1 MTFSAIVREPIDPA
15 HVLTLIGADQDG
27 ASLLFLGVVRDHNDG
42 RSVGGVRYD
51 TYEEM
56 AAEVLSD
63 IVDEAAR
70 SAGTDRVAVVHRIGE
85 LEVGEVSVAI
95 AVSSPHRA
103 EAYDASR
110 YIIEEIKKRL
120 PVWKKG
126 ALQRR
131 CRSVGRG
138 PDPRCGSGTPGG
150 RIMIDQFGRRVE
162 YLRISVTDKCN
173 LRCVYCMPLEGLDW
187 LKRESL
193 LSYEEVASV
202 VRTMAGMGL
211 KNVRISGGEPLIR
224 KDLSDLVRLVA
235 EVSGIED
242 ISLSTNA
249 VLLADQAQDLHDA
262 GISRVNVSLDSLQ
275 EERVEA
281 IARRPGC
288 FEGIMRGLEA
298 AEAVGFDP
306 IKINVVLIGGQN
318 DDEIED
324 FALITR
330 DRPWHVRF
338 IELMPTGSNL
348 DLSADNFVS
357 CQEALA
363 RIRRMGS
370 IEPVDGPAGNGP
382 ATYFRF
388 PRAAGTVGVITPMS
402 HNYCDRCN
410 RMRLTA
416 DGQLRPCLF
425 GSIQTNLRD
434 PLRAG
439 ADLVPLIEETLHIK
453 PERHY
458 LIQGSDEGSGGL
470 VALSQTGG

>member
-1 MTFSAIVREPIDPA
+1 
-15 HVLTLIGADQDG
+15 
-27 ASLLFLGVVRDHNDG
+27 
-42 RSVGGVRYD
+42 
-51 TYEEM
+51 
-56 AAEVLSD
+56 
-63 IVDEAAR
+63 
-70 SAGTDRVAVVHRIGE
+70 
-85 LEVGEVSVAI
+85 
-95 AVSSPHRA
+95 
-103 EAYDASR
+103 
-110 YIIEEIKKRL
+110 
-120 PVWKKG
+120 
-126 ALQRR
+126 
-131 CRSVGRG
+131 
-138 PDPRCGSGTPGG
+138 
-150 RIMIDQFGRRVE
+150 MIDQFGRRVE
-162 YLRISVTDKCN
+162 YVRVSVTDKCN
-173 LRCVYCMPLEGLDW
+173 LRCVYCMPLDGLDW

-193 LSYEEVASV
+193 LSYEEIASV
-202 VRTMAGMGL
+202 LRTMARMGL
-211 KNVRISGGEPLIR
+211 EKVRITGGEPLVR
-224 KDLSDLVRLVA
+224 KDLPRLVEMVA
-235 EVSGIED
+235 EIPGIVD

-249 VLLADQAQDLHDA
+249 VLLGDQAQALRDA

-275 EERVEA
+275 EDRVDA
-281 IARRPGC
+281 IARRPGS
-288 FEGIMRGLEA
+288 FGRIMEGLDA

-330 DRPWHVRF
+330 DRPWHIRF

-348 DLSADNFVS
+348 ELSADNFVS

-388 PRAAGTVGVITPMS
+388 PGAAGTVGVITPMS

-425 GSIQTNLRD
+425 GSLQTNLRD

-439 ADLVPLIEETLHIK
+439 ADLVPLIEETLRIK

>member
-1 MTFSAIVREPIDPA
+1 
-15 HVLTLIGADQDG
+15 
-27 ASLLFLGVVRDHNDG
+27 
-42 RSVGGVRYD
+42 
-51 TYEEM
+51 
-56 AAEVLSD
+56 
-63 IVDEAAR
+63 
-70 SAGTDRVAVVHRIGE
+70 
-85 LEVGEVSVAI
+85 
-95 AVSSPHRA
+95 
-103 EAYDASR
+103 
-110 YIIEEIKKRL
+110 
-120 PVWKKG
+120 
-126 ALQRR
+126 
-131 CRSVGRG
+131 
-138 PDPRCGSGTPGG
+138 
-150 RIMIDQFGRRVE
+150 MIDQFGRRVE
-162 YLRISVTDKCN
+162 YVRVSVTDKCN
-173 LRCVYCMPLEGLDW
+173 LRCVYCMPLDGLDW

-193 LSYEEVASV
+193 LSYEEIASV
-202 VRTMAGMGL
+202 LRTMAGMGL
-211 KNVRISGGEPLIR
+211 EKVRITGGEPLVR
-224 KDLSDLVRLVA
+224 KDLSRLVGMVA
-235 EVSGIED
+235 EIPGIVD

-249 VLLADQAQDLHDA
+249 VLLADQAQALRDA
-262 GISRVNVSLDSLQ
+262 GIRRVNVSLDSLQ
-275 EERVEA
+275 EERVDA
-281 IARRPGC
+281 IARRPGS
-288 FEGIMRGLEA
+288 FGRIMEGLEA

-330 DRPWHVRF
+330 NRPWHVRF

-348 DLSADNFVS
+348 DLSANNFVS

-388 PRAAGTVGVITPMS
+388 PGAAGTVGVITPMS

-439 ADLVPLIEETLHIK
+439 ADLVPLIEETLRIK

>member
-1 MTFSAIVREPIDPA
+1 
-15 HVLTLIGADQDG
+15 
-27 ASLLFLGVVRDHNDG
+27 
-42 RSVGGVRYD
+42 
-51 TYEEM
+51 
-56 AAEVLSD
+56 
-63 IVDEAAR
+63 
-70 SAGTDRVAVVHRIGE
+70 
-85 LEVGEVSVAI
+85 
-95 AVSSPHRA
+95 
-103 EAYDASR
+103 
-110 YIIEEIKKRL
+110 
-120 PVWKKG
+120 
-126 ALQRR
+126 
-131 CRSVGRG
+131 
-138 PDPRCGSGTPGG
+138 
-150 RIMIDQFGRRVE
+150 MIDQFGRRVE
-162 YLRISVTDKCN
+162 YVRVSVTDKCN

-193 LSYEEVASV
+193 LSYEEIASV
-202 VRTMAGMGL
+202 LRTMAGMGL
-211 KNVRISGGEPLIR
+211 KKVRITGGEPLVR
-224 KDLSDLVRLVA
+224 KDLSHLVRMVA
-235 EVSGIED
+235 DIPGIED

-249 VLLADQAQDLHDA
+249 VLLGDQAQELRDS
-262 GISRVNVSLDSLQ
+262 GVRRVNVSLDSLQ
-275 EERVEA
+275 EERVDA
-281 IARRPGC
+281 IARRPGS
-288 FEGIMRGLEA
+288 FVRIMEGLDA

-330 DRPWHVRF
+330 DRPWHIRF

-357 CQEALA
+357 CQEALS

-370 IEPVDGPAGNGP
+370 IEPVEGPAGNGP

-388 PRAAGTVGVITPMS
+388 PGAAGTVGVITPMS

-425 GSIQTNLRD
+425 GSLQTNLRD

-439 ADLVPLIEETLHIK
+439 ADLVPIIEETLQIK

-470 VALSQTGG
+470 VVLSQTGG

>member
-1 MTFSAIVREPIDPA
+1 
-15 HVLTLIGADQDG
+15 
-27 ASLLFLGVVRDHNDG
+27 
-42 RSVGGVRYD
+42 
-51 TYEEM
+51 
-56 AAEVLSD
+56 
-63 IVDEAAR
+63 
-70 SAGTDRVAVVHRIGE
+70 
-85 LEVGEVSVAI
+85 
-95 AVSSPHRA
+95 
-103 EAYDASR
+103 
-110 YIIEEIKKRL
+110 
-120 PVWKKG
+120 
-126 ALQRR
+126 
-131 CRSVGRG
+131 
-138 PDPRCGSGTPGG
+138 
-150 RIMIDQFGRRVE
+150 MIDQFGRRVE
-162 YLRISVTDKCN
+162 YVRVSVTDKCN

-193 LSYEEVASV
+193 LSYEEIASV
-202 VRTMAGMGL
+202 LRTMAGMGL
-211 KNVRISGGEPLIR
+211 QKVRITGGEPLVR
-224 KDLSDLVRLVA
+224 KDLPSLVGMVA
-235 EVSGIED
+235 EIPGIVD

-249 VLLADQAQDLHDA
+249 VLLADQAQALRDA
-262 GISRVNVSLDSLQ
+262 GIRRVNVSLDSLQ
-275 EERVEA
+275 EERVDA
-281 IARRPGC
+281 IARRPGS
-288 FEGIMRGLEA
+288 FGRIMEGLDA

-324 FALITR
+324 FARITR

-348 DLSADNFVS
+348 ELSTDNFVS

-382 ATYFRF
+382 ATYFQF
-388 PRAAGTVGVITPMS
+388 PGAAGTVGVITPMS

-425 GSIQTNLRD
+425 GAIQTNLRD

-439 ADLVPLIEETLHIK
+439 ADLVPLIEETLRIK

-470 VALSQTGG
+470 IALSQTGG

>member
-1 MTFSAIVREPIDPA
+1 
-15 HVLTLIGADQDG
+15 
-27 ASLLFLGVVRDHNDG
+27 
-42 RSVGGVRYD
+42 
-51 TYEEM
+51 
-56 AAEVLSD
+56 
-63 IVDEAAR
+63 
-70 SAGTDRVAVVHRIGE
+70 
-85 LEVGEVSVAI
+85 
-95 AVSSPHRA
+95 
-103 EAYDASR
+103 
-110 YIIEEIKKRL
+110 
-120 PVWKKG
+120 
-126 ALQRR
+126 
-131 CRSVGRG
+131 
-138 PDPRCGSGTPGG
+138 
-150 RIMIDQFGRRVE
+150 MIDQFGRRVE
-162 YLRISVTDKCN
+162 YLRVSVTDKCN

-193 LSYEEVASV
+193 LSYEEIASV
-202 VRTMAGMGL
+202 LRTLAGMGL
-211 KNVRISGGEPLIR
+211 RKVRITGGEPLIR
-224 KDLSDLVRLVA
+224 KDLSHLVGMVA
-235 EVSGIED
+235 EIPGIED

-249 VLLADQAQDLHDA
+249 VLLADQAQDLRDA

-275 EERVEA
+275 EERVDA
-281 IARRPGC
+281 IARRPGS
-288 FEGIMRGLEA
+288 FGGIMAGLEA

-324 FALITR
+324 FARITR

-348 DLSADNFVS
+348 DLSADNYVS
-357 CQEALA
+357 CQEALR
-363 RIRRMGS
+363 RIRCMGS
-370 IEPVDGPAGNGP
+370 IEPVEGPAGNGP

-388 PRAAGTVGVITPMS
+388 PGAAGTVGVITPMS
-402 HNYCDRCN
+402 HNYCESCN

-439 ADLVPLIEETLHIK
+439 ADLVPLIEETLRIK

-458 LIQGSDEGSGGL
+458 LIQGSAEGSGGL

>member
-1 MTFSAIVREPIDPA
+1 
-15 HVLTLIGADQDG
+15 
-27 ASLLFLGVVRDHNDG
+27 
-42 RSVGGVRYD
+42 
-51 TYEEM
+51 
-56 AAEVLSD
+56 
-63 IVDEAAR
+63 
-70 SAGTDRVAVVHRIGE
+70 
-85 LEVGEVSVAI
+85 
-95 AVSSPHRA
+95 
-103 EAYDASR
+103 
-110 YIIEEIKKRL
+110 
-120 PVWKKG
+120 
-126 ALQRR
+126 
-131 CRSVGRG
+131 
-138 PDPRCGSGTPGG
+138 
-150 RIMIDQFGRRVE
+150 MIDQFGRRVE
-162 YLRISVTDKCN
+162 YLRVSVTDKCN
-173 LRCVYCMPLEGLDW
+173 LRCVYCMPLDGLDW

-193 LSYEEVASV
+193 LSYEEIASV
-202 VRTMAGMGL
+202 LRTMAGMGL
-211 KNVRISGGEPLIR
+211 EKVRITGGEPLVR
-224 KDLSDLVRLVA
+224 KDLPRLVEMVA
-235 EVSGIED
+235 EIPEIVD

-249 VLLADQAQDLHDA
+249 VLLADQAQALRDA

-275 EERVEA
+275 EERVDA
-281 IARRPGC
+281 IARRPGS
-288 FEGIMRGLEA
+288 FGRIMEGLDA

-318 DDEIED
+318 DDEIEE
-324 FALITR
+324 FALISR
-330 DRPWHVRF
+330 DRPWHIRF

-348 DLSADNFVS
+348 ELSASSFVS

-370 IEPVDGPAGNGP
+370 IEPVEGPAGNGP

-388 PRAAGTVGVITPMS
+388 PGAAGTVGVITPMS

-439 ADLVPLIEETLHIK
+439 EDLVPLIEETLRIK

-458 LIQGSDEGSGGL
+458 LIQGSAEGSGGL